1 MITETYILTDRVTIP
16 DDAKGRVFCYEQIK
30 ELVEY
35 VCQYI
40 SGEEDKYITIKPTK
54 ELLDKFVT
62 AGYLSESDGEYELLA
77 LSWELR
83 IKKNVSVDFLMA
95 PDLFSTYSTTVLS
108 SHEFLIWL
116 LQNLLSEYK
125 NNSEG
130 KTLLVPMHYLEYINK
145 QGDF

>member
-16 DDAKGRVFCYEQIK
+16 EDAKGQVFCYEQMK
-30 ELVEY
+30 KLVRY

-40 SGEEDKYITIKPTK
+40 YGEEDKYITIKPTK

-83 IKKNVSVDFLMA
+83 IKKGASVDFLVPPDHSMA
-95 PDLFSTYSTTVLS
+95 VVFS
-108 SHEFLIWL
+108 SHEFLVWL

-130 KTLLVPMHYLEYINK
+130 KTLLVPMHYLKYIN

>member
-16 DDAKGRVFCYEQIK
+16 DDANGQVFCYEQIK
-30 ELVEY
+30 ELVRY

-62 AGYLSESDGEYELLA
+62 AGYLSESNGEYELLA

-83 IKKNVSVDFLMA
+83 AKKGVSIDFLVP
-95 PDLFSTYSTTVLS
+95 PDHSMTVVFS

-125 NNSEG
+125 NNSEE
-130 KTLLVPMHYLEYINK
+130 KILLVPMHYLEYINN
-145 QGDF
+145 